1 MSRLFRTRDALKLL
15 RDSVLPLGVEVFITT
30 RPKWYR
36 ERMNEFIVVSL
47 PVSITNMTVGNCG
60 MTRTTCRIEIF
71 ARDKDGQENI
81 DRLDELTGKI
91 ESIFPITGDGM
102 TASEP
107 SVIMEGSDGNG
118 FHVIV
123 VQADFLTK

>member
-1 MSRLFRTRDALKLL
+1 
-15 RDSVLPLGVEVFITT
+15 
-30 RPKWYR
+30 
-36 ERMNEFIVVSL
+36 MNDFVVVSL
-47 PVSITNMTVGNCG
+47 PTSITNMTVGNCG

-71 ARDKDGQENI
+71 VRDKDGQENI

-102 TASEP
+102 IASEP

>member
-1 MSRLFRTRDALKLL
+1 MGRLFRTRDALKLL
-15 RDSVLPLGVEVFITT
+15 RDSVLPLGVEVFVTT
-30 RPKWYR
+30 RPQWHR
-36 ERMNEFIVVSL
+36 EHMNDFVVVSL
-47 PVSITNMTVGNCG
+47 PTSITNMTVGNCG

-71 ARDKDGQENI
+71 VRDKDGQENI

-102 TASEP
+102 IASEP